1 MRKWNDLSV
10 AGTPTTAHIAALQF
24 PYIYLFSSVTVF
36 FSSTRQIVLSS
47 ISTPVLILAS
57 AFTMSSVEE
66 PLGLD
71 KLPSMSTID
80 RIQRFSSGACRPI
93 GDDIGMGICW
103 IEGGRSSLSN
113 SCREYDEDARETF
126 PWRRHRKETSQNG
139 SVNKRTMSIGSKKFV
154 TGDFCDSHCSSG
166 PEYQTESSSHHMQN
180 MTNKFWNGMPK
191 FVKIVEVGPRDGLQ
205 NEKDMVPTSVKVELI
220 HRLVSSGLPV
230 VEATSFVSPT
240 RVPQLSDA
248 TEVMEGVRN
257 LEGVRLPVL
266 TPNMKGFR
274 AAVAAGAKEVAV
286 FASASESFSKSN
298 INCSIEESLD
308 RYRAVTSAAKELGI
322 PVRGYVSC
330 VVGCPT
336 EGAIPPYKVAYVA
349 KQLYDMGCFEI
360 SLGDTIGVATP
371 GSVVQMLEAVMAVV
385 PVDKLAVHFH
395 DTYGQSLPNILVSL
409 QMGISTIDSS
419 VAGLGG
425 CPYAK
430 GASGNVATE
439 DVLYM
444 LHGLGIKTNVDLA
457 KVISAGNFINN
468 HLGRPSG
475 SKTAV
480 ALSRVAADASKIEQ
494 D

>member
-1 MRKWNDLSV
+1 
-10 AGTPTTAHIAALQF
+10 
-24 PYIYLFSSVTVF
+24 
-36 FSSTRQIVLSS
+36 
-47 ISTPVLILAS
+47 
-57 AFTMSSVEE
+57 MSSLEE

-80 RIQRFSSGACRPI
+80 RIQRFSSSACRPI
-93 GDDIGMGICW
+93 GDDMGMGICW
-103 IEGGRSSLSN
+103 IQGGRSSSSN
-113 SCREYDEDARETF
+113 SCKEYDENGGDTF
-126 PWRRHRKETSQNG
+126 PWRRHRKNTSQNG
-139 SVNKRTMSIGSKKFV
+139 FVNRRTTSAGSKIFASEN
-154 TGDFCDSHCSSG
+154 FCESHCSPG
-166 PEYQTESSSHHMQN
+166 HEYKTKSTSDNIQH
-180 MTNKFWNGMPK
+180 MTNKFLKDIPK

-205 NEKDMVPTSVKVELI
+205 NEKNMVPTSVKVELI

-248 TEVMEGVRN
+248 AEVMEAVRN
-257 LEGVRLPVL
+257 LEGARLPVL
-266 TPNMKGFR
+266 TPNLKSFR
-274 AAVAAGAKEVAV
+274 AAIAAGAKEVAV
-286 FASASESFSKSN
+286 FASASESFSKAN

-308 RYRAVTSAAKELGI
+308 RYRAVTSAAKELAI

-336 EGAIPPYKVAYVA
+336 EGAVSPSNVAYVA
-349 KQLYDMGCFEI
+349 KELYEMGCFEI

-371 GSVVQMLEAVMAVV
+371 GTVVPMLEAVMGVV

-395 DTYGQSLPNILVSL
+395 DTYGQSLPNILISL

-430 GASGNVATE
+430 GATGNVATE
-439 DVLYM
+439 DVVYM

-457 KVISAGNFINN
+457 KVMSAGNFINN

-475 SKTAV
+475 SKTAI
-480 ALSRVAADASKIEQ
+480 ALNRVAADSSKM
-494 D
+494 